1 MKKTVV
7 ALSLLFVAV
16 TPLSYAEENK
26 GAGCGIGKVV
36 MEGKSDKG
44 SNIVASILNTILIPN
59 TFFMTSGV
67 LGCDTTQ
74 TVQRDDVRN
83 TFVASNLDSLS
94 SDMAQGQGE
103 HLAALADVM
112 GIDQQDSPAFFAL
125 TQSRYA
131 DLFAQPTV
139 EAHQVLA
146 TLDQA
151 MLDDP
156 LLAKYAK

>member
-1 MKKTVV
+1 MKKTVA
-7 ALSLLFVAV
+7 ALSLLFVAGV
-16 TPLSYAEENK
+16 PLSYAEGNK
-26 GAGCGIGKVV
+26 GAGCGIGKVI

-44 SNIVASILNTILIPN
+44 SNIVASILNMILIPN

-74 TVQRDDVRN
+74 TVERENVRN

-112 GIDQQDSPAFFAL
+112 GINQQDNSAFFAL
-125 TQSRYA
+125 TQARYSE
-131 DLFAQPTV
+131 LFDQPTV
-139 EAHQVLA
+139 EAGQVLA
-146 TLDQA
+146 ALDQA
-151 MLDDP
+151 MSDDP
-156 LLAKYAK
+156 LLSKYVK